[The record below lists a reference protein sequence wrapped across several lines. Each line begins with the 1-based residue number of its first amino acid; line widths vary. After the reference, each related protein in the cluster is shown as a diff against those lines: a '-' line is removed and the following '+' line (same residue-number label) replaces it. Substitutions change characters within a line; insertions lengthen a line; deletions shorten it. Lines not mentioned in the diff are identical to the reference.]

1 MLPAINS
8 LPEAQAQALLKA
20 YQATIAAKK
29 RRIWLAVAVGIALY
43 ALSAHVASVR
53 PGFLWTHLGNF
64 TSFFSRIAPPLSLG
78 NFLSDIR
85 EWYWGFGKWLVLLG
99 DTLLVAYLGT
109 LLGVLGAFVLCF
121 MAAANLTRSR
131 LLRAVVR
138 RWLEFCR
145 TVPTI
150 VFAMIFLIAFKSGPM
165 AGALALAIH
174 TMGAL
179 GKLFAEVVENADMK
193 PVEGTVATG
202 GSWLESIRFAVLPQT
217 LPNFASYSLL
227 RFEINVREA
236 GVMGFIGVGGIGQE
250 LLVAIRTFA
259 YADVSAILLM
269 IIVTVFII
277 DFATEKL
284 RHRLIGQE
292 ALH

>member
-1 MLPAINS
+1 MPAINR
-8 LPEAQAQALLKA
+8 LPEGQARALLKA
-20 YQATIAAKK
+20 YQATVSHK
-29 RRIWLAVAVGIALY
+29 RRQIWFALAVCIALY
-43 ALSAHVASVR
+43 ALSAHVAAVR
-53 PGFLWTHLGNF
+53 PGFLWSHLGNF
-64 TSFFSRIAPPLSLG
+64 TSFFSRIAPPLSLD
-78 NFLSDIR
+78 NFVGDVG

-109 LLGVLGAFVLCF
+109 LLGVLGAFLFCF
-121 MAAANLTRSR
+121 AASANLTRSR
-131 LLRAVVR
+131 LLRAVTR
-138 RWLEFCR
+138 RLLEFCR

-150 VFAMIFLIAFKSGPM
+150 VFAMIFLVAFKSGPM

-179 GKLFAEVVENADMK
+179 GKLFAEVVENVDMK

-227 RFEINVREA
+227 RFEVNVREA

-269 IIVTVFII
+269 IILTVFII
-277 DFATEKL
+277 DLVTEKL

-292 ALH
+292 TLP